1 MLSLVMKATTTGGAG
16 AEVTGGDVGDGGEGE
31 VFGAGVVVGVVTV
44 APGVVTVGEGGGIGS
59 PPGPGAEATPGMLFP
74 PPGITLFGFGGAPL
88 TRPCPGSPGFG
99 KGPGAGAICAPTE
112 VSSKAKFA
120 TTTKR
125 DLDSICPRCSK
136 QAVMWLSESQR

>member
-59 PPGPGAEATPGMLFP
+59 PPGPGAEATPAP
-74 PPGITLFGFGGAPL
+74 PSISRQSELGTEPL
-88 TRPCPGSPGFG
+88 NN
-99 KGPGAGAICAPTE
+99 
-112 VSSKAKFA
+112 
-120 TTTKR
+120 
-125 DLDSICPRCSK
+125 
-136 QAVMWLSESQR
+136 SEQQ